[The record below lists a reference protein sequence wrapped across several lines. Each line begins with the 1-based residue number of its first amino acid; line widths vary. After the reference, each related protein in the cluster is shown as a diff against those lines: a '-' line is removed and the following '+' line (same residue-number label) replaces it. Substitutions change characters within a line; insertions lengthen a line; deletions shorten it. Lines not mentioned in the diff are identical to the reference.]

1 MRRYLTGAAVVLLLT
16 GCGGAGGVNAGTTDT
31 ASAVSRSTT
40 ATSTTSSPS
49 STPSSASAPAEAAL
63 RAAVQAYSDAFLSGN
78 AKHAYALLSTRC
90 QERSTLAAFTAM
102 IDQAKALYGN
112 PLPMTSFKAQIS
124 GDLARVTYTYAVS
137 AINQTR
143 EPWVRESG
151 DWHEDDC

>member
-1 MRRYLTGAAVVLLLT
+1 MRTFLIGATAVLLLT
-16 GCGGAGGVNAGTTDT
+16 GCGAATGGNTGNAGKATPL
-31 ASAVSRSTT
+31 SPTT
-40 ATSTTSSPS
+40 AMPATTSSPP
-49 STPSSASAPAEAAL
+49 STPSASGEAAL
-63 RAAVQAYSDAFLSGN
+63 RTAVQAYSDAFLSGN
-78 AKHAYALLSTRC
+78 AKRAYSLLSTRC

-151 DWHEDDC
+151 EWDEDDC

>member
-1 MRRYLTGAAVVLLLT
+1 
-16 GCGGAGGVNAGTTDT
+16 VNAGTTDT
-31 ASAVSRSTT
+31 ASAVSRNTT

-49 STPSSASAPAEAAL
+49 STPSSASASVEAAL

-78 AKHAYALLSTRC
+78 AKQAYALLSTRC
-90 QERSTLAAFTAM
+90 QERSTLAEFTA
-102 IDQAKALYGN
+102 ITDQAKALYGN
-112 PLPMTSFKAQIS
+112 PLPMSSFKAQIS